1 MAGKPGKS
9 LLTTWHYDAQQ
20 SINQLRRLWDEI
32 EARFG
37 ICPSF
42 FMLAQNEPPIARNL
56 FRQAEFAYLDN
67 PMPAHFKE
75 RLFTWLSR
83 FCEARYC
90 VARHC
95 AFLIGYGRVAG
106 DAGAAPLSAERALAL
121 LKELMPDKE
130 ELPGYLRALEGTS
143 APLEDWPNFDSDL
156 GRRFRVACAVVFLDP
171 GGAAPW
177 LRELLRLL
185 GPRRYEQLMLF
196 LAYVGDEHF
205 WTEVD
210 TELAFVRDLL
220 VMLRGDDV

>member
-9 LLTTWHYDAQQ
+9 LLTTWHDDAQE
-20 SINQLRRLWDEI
+20 SINQLWDEI

-37 ICPSF
+37 VCPSF
-42 FMLAQNEPPIARNL
+42 FKLAQNEPAIARNL
-56 FRQAEFAYLDN
+56 FKQAEFAYLDN

-83 FCEARYC
+83 FCEVRYC
-90 VARHC
+90 VALHC
-95 AFLIGYGRVAG
+95 AFLTGRGRVAG
-106 DAGAAPLSAERALAL
+106 DASAPQLSPEQALAL

-143 APLEDWPNFDSDL
+143 APLDDWPDIDSDL

-171 GGAAPW
+171 VHAAPW
-177 LRELLRLL
+177 LRELRRLL
-185 GPRRYEQLMLF
+185 GSVRYEQLMLF
-196 LAYVGDEHF
+196 LAFVGAEHF